1 MTSAKFNLGI
11 GLIRKYGMRYESNEN
26 DANQKQKLIDAL
38 IVMKMVQTDGL
49 AYQINPFLFIGSIGC
64 AYNQEE
70 LIRHEITHII
80 CATPKAKEMFTQS
93 ITYHRIDIED
103 TLQEEITSILH
114 PFLVYV
120 DSVRSSND
128 NSKVL
133 IHCFQGKSRAS
144 SLCVA
149 YIMHC
154 AIRDQE
160 RLFNED
166 DIRDLFCSS
175 LDIVRTCR
183 SIVCP
188 NDSFRRQI
196 IAFFQKRSSIHREE

>member
-1 MTSAKFNLGI
+1 MTSAKFNLGS
-11 GLIRKYGMRYESNEN
+11 GLIRKYGMRYESDEN
-26 DANQKQKLIDAL
+26 NVNQKQQLTDAL
-38 IVMKMVQTDGL
+38 IVMKMVQIDGL

-70 LIRHEITHII
+70 LMRHEITHII
-80 CATPKAKEMFTQS
+80 CATPKAKEMFTQT

-103 TLQEEITSILH
+103 TLQEDITPILH

-120 DSVRSSND
+120 DSIRSN
-128 NSKVL
+128 NERNKVL

-183 SIVCP
+183 AIVCP

-196 IAFFQKRSSIHREE
+196 IAFFQKRSSIHKEE